1 MKTFS
6 ELLDIETVL
15 DLKMQI
21 EVLEENGY
29 PDFDIKINDMVV
41 PTTVENTLITI
52 EKQVSIYENIKI
64 QVLLNRKNYSEVKE
78 SAVIV
83 KKISIE
89 GIEIIPKFVH
99 KINYVNER
107 NKLLF
112 TNYLGYC
119 GIWELKIDR
128 PFFQWYHEVSGQG
141 MLIKSFPQGE
151 T

>member
-99 KINYVNER
+99 KTNYVNER